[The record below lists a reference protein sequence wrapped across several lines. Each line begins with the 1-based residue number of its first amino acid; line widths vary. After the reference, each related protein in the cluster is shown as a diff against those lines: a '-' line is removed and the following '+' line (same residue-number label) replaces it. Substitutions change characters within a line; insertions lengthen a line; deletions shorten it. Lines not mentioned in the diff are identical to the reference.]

1 MLIRSARCSSLY
13 QRLKSGSLSAG
24 TSHHTMSRPAPFLF
38 FAISHLPR
46 RPRGLR
52 EGAARGRVR
61 LERAPETQLLADLA
75 HGGQHFL
82 AEEPDARAR
91 VGRAH
96 EAVVRPE
103 AHDRRPRLFE
113 EAADLRD
120 DRLR

>member
-1 MLIRSARCSSLY
+1 MLRRSARCSSLY

-24 TSHHTMSRPAPFLF
+24 TSHHTMSRPAPFF
-38 FAISHLPR
+38 FFVAISHLPR

-52 EGAARGRVR
+52 EGAAGGRIR
-61 LERAPETQLLADLA
+61 FEWAPQAELLADLA

-103 AHDRRPRLFE
+103 AHDRRPRL
-113 EAADLRD
+113 
-120 DRLR
+120 